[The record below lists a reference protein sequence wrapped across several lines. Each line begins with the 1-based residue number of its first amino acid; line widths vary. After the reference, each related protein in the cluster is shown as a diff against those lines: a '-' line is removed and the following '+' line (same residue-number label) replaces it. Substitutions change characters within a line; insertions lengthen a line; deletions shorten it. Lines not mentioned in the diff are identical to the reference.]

1 MKLDRQDAALG
12 ARIRAA
18 ATQALV
24 AAATVPANAV
34 RLRLRGGYT
43 SGRFVTGL
51 SSASV
56 TQSAPESSG
65 DAVLVRVGTN
75 VKYAPFWEFGHFNVF
90 TRKYERVEVWRP
102 GFLDSIPEAQRTF
115 RQVFFAAMG
124 GATTGAPNVDVR
136 PPAPAPP
143 VAYSAAVTVLGW
155 RTPRGH

>member
-24 AAATVPANAV
+24 AAAAVPANAV
-34 RLRLRGGYT
+34 RIRLKGGYT
-43 SGRFVTGL
+43 SGNFVTGL

-56 TQSAPESSG
+56 TQSTPEDEG
-65 DAVLVRVGTN
+65 NAVTVRVGTN
-75 VKYAPFWEFGHFNVF
+75 VKYAPFWEFGHFNIF

-115 RQVFFAAMG
+115 ALVFLAAMG
-124 GATTGAPNVDVR
+124 GTTTGVPAFAVR
-136 PPAPAPP
+136 PPGAPAPR
-143 VAYSAAVTVLGW
+143 AYTAAVTALGLMA
-155 RTPRGH
+155 PRGH